1 MEYKE
6 LQSCRLALAVLVSIA
21 YQATAQG
28 ADGEQTLATV
38 SVREAK
44 TAAEKVQAPTTAEGA
59 TRQHIAETVNV
70 VNTEDAFKYL
80 PNILVRK
87 RFNGD
92 TDAPITSRTTGVNAS
107 ARSLIYADGVL
118 LSALINNNNGN
129 GSPRWFMVSPEE
141 IERIDVLYGPF
152 SAAFPGNSY
161 GVVAEITTRMPTKF
175 EATAKLTESWQDF
188 KQYGTRDTYRSEQ
201 FAATVGNR
209 IGDLAFWFSYNHLDS
224 HSQPVTYGTLTQSTT
239 APGASP
245 VISGAFADRN
255 RTGAAIQVIGAGNL
269 THTVQDN
276 AKIKLAYDFT
286 PTLQG
291 AYTFGLW
298 ENQADIRA
306 QSYLTTATGTPYYG
320 AAAGN
325 VNLGGF
331 RYSASSIAGQFSA
344 GKRDMEHQ
352 MHSLTLKTKDG
363 GTFDWDIALSHY
375 DYAKHQERSSTGVP
389 YTTALGGGAGRILD
403 MEGTGWTTADLKA
416 TWRPEGPRSPH
427 ILSFGVHY
435 DLYNLVSP
443 TYNTA
448 DWISGGHGSLFTDA
462 RGKTEAKA
470 IWFQDV
476 WRFAPRLRA
485 TLGARYEQWRAF
497 DGFNFTS
504 GTAIAQPGL
513 DKTGVSPKASLAW
526 DAAEDWIVTGSLGRA
541 LRFPTVG
548 ELYQTIQVGTVF
560 QSANPDLKPEDVLS
574 GELAVERS
582 LAKGKVRVSLFEEH
596 VKDALI
602 SQTANYPGIAAPTSY
617 MQNVDK
623 TRQRGIELV
632 YQQDDVLIRGL
643 ELSGSLTY
651 VDARILKND
660 GYVPAT
666 TTPGATSVGKHTPY
680 VPDWRA
686 TLVASYRPDARW
698 TYTLAGR
705 YSGRFYATADNSD
718 INGHTYQGFERFFVA
733 DARVRYQVAKQWSAA
748 LGVDNLNNRK
758 YFLFHPFPQRTVFA
772 ELKFDY

>member
-92 TDAPITSRTTGVNAS
+92 TNAPITSRTTGVNAS

-666 TTPGATSVGKHTPY
+666 ATPGATSVGKHTPY

>member
-1 MEYKE
+1 MNFCHS
-6 LQSCRLALAVLVSIA
+6 LHARIVAALSLAFSPL
-21 YQATAQG
+21 AQG
-28 ADGEQTLATV
+28 ADGGDTTLSAVTV
-38 SVREAK
+38 KETR
-44 TAAEKVQAPTTAEGA
+44 TAAERVQAPNTTEGA
-59 TRQHIAETVNV
+59 TRQHIGETVNV

-107 ARSLIYADGVL
+107 ARSLIYADGIL
-118 LSALINNNNGN
+118 ISALINNNNGN

-161 GVVAEITTRMPTKF
+161 GVVAEITTRMPQKF

-188 KQYGTRDTYRSEQ
+188 KQYGTRDSYRSEQ
-201 FAATVGNR
+201 FAATLGNR
-209 IGDLAFWFSYNHLDS
+209 IGDFAFWFSYNHLDS

-245 VISGAFADRN
+245 VIRGAFADQN
-255 RTGAAIQVIGAGNL
+255 RLSRAIQVIGAGNL

-276 AKIKLAYDFT
+276 AKIKLAYDFS
-286 PTLQG
+286 PTFQG
-291 AYTFGLW
+291 AYTFGFW
-298 ENQADIRA
+298 QNEADTRA
-306 QSYLTTATGTPYYG
+306 QSYLRDAAGLPYYG

-331 RYSASSIAGQFSA
+331 RYSARSIAAQFGA
-344 GKRDMEHQ
+344 GKREMEHQ
-352 MHSLTLKTKDG
+352 VHNLTLKTKNAG
-363 GTFDWDIALSHY
+363 VWDWNVAVSHY
-375 DYAKHQERSSTGVP
+375 DYAKHQERASTGIP

-416 TWRPEGPRSPH
+416 TWRPEGSQGAH
-427 ILSFGVHY
+427 AVSLGLHY
-435 DLYNLVSP
+435 DRYKLVSP
-443 TYNTA
+443 TYNTS
-448 DWISGGHGSLFTDA
+448 DWISGGNGSLFTDS

-470 IWFQDV
+470 LWIQDV

-485 TLGARYEQWRAF
+485 TLGARYEDWRAF

-513 DKTGVSPKASLAW
+513 DRTGVSPKAALAW
-526 DAAEDWIVTGSLGRA
+526 DASADWLVTGSVGRA

-548 ELYQTIQVGTVF
+548 ELYQTIQVGAVF
-560 QSANPDLKPEDVLS
+560 QSANPNLKPEDVVS
-574 GELAVERS
+574 GELAFERS
-582 LAKGKVRVSLFEEH
+582 LEKGKFRVSLFEEH

-602 SQTANYPGIAAPTSY
+602 SQTASYPGIAAPTSF
-617 MQNVDK
+617 MQNVDR

-632 YQQDDVLIRGL
+632 YQEQDILIRGL
-643 ELSGSLTY
+643 ELSGSVTY
-651 VDARILKND
+651 VNAKILKND
-660 GYVPAT
+660 GYVPPAS
-666 TTPGATSVGKHTPY
+666 TPGATSVGRHTPY

-686 TLVASYRPDARW
+686 TLVASYRPDDRW

-705 YSGRFYATADNSD
+705 YSGRFYSTVDNTD
-718 INGHTYQGFERFFVA
+718 INGHTYQGFESFFVA

-748 LGVDNLNNRK
+748 VGVDNLNNRK
-758 YFLFHPFPQRTVFA
+758 YFLFHPFPQRTAFA

>member
-403 MEGTGWTTADLKA
+403 MEGTGW
-416 TWRPEGPRSPH
+416 
-427 ILSFGVHY
+427 
-435 DLYNLVSP
+435 
-443 TYNTA
+443 
-448 DWISGGHGSLFTDA
+448 
-462 RGKTEAKA
+462 
-470 IWFQDV
+470 
-476 WRFAPRLRA
+476 
-485 TLGARYEQWRAF
+485 
-497 DGFNFTS
+497 
-504 GTAIAQPGL
+504 
-513 DKTGVSPKASLAW
+513 
-526 DAAEDWIVTGSLGRA
+526 
-541 LRFPTVG
+541 
-548 ELYQTIQVGTVF
+548 
-560 QSANPDLKPEDVLS
+560 
-574 GELAVERS
+574 
-582 LAKGKVRVSLFEEH
+582 
-596 VKDALI
+596 
-602 SQTANYPGIAAPTSY
+602 
-617 MQNVDK
+617 
-623 TRQRGIELV
+623 
-632 YQQDDVLIRGL
+632 
-643 ELSGSLTY
+643 
-651 VDARILKND
+651 
-660 GYVPAT
+660 
-666 TTPGATSVGKHTPY
+666 
-680 VPDWRA
+680 
-686 TLVASYRPDARW
+686 
-698 TYTLAGR
+698 
-705 YSGRFYATADNSD
+705 
-718 INGHTYQGFERFFVA
+718 
-733 DARVRYQVAKQWSAA
+733 
-748 LGVDNLNNRK
+748 
-758 YFLFHPFPQRTVFA
+758 
-772 ELKFDY
+772 